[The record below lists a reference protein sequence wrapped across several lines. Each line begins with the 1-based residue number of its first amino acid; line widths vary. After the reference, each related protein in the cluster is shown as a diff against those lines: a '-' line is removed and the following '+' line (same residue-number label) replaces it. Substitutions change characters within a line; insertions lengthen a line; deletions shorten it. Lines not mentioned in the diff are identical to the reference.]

1 MSERKKVIS
10 IVTPCFNEE
19 ANVTPCYLAI
29 KQLFAG
35 PLAQYDYEHV
45 FCDNASTDN
54 TVLLLR
60 GLAAQDPHVK
70 VIINARNFGALRSDY
85 NGVLATTGDAV
96 LVCLSADLQDP
107 PEVIPELVKHW
118 EAGNEIVYGIRAQRQ
133 EGFLMRTA
141 RRIFYRLVRRM
152 ADIDVPVDAGEFQ
165 LIDRKVVDTLRQFE
179 DYYPYIRGMIASC
192 GFKRVGVSYTWKAR
206 ERGISKARFYHL
218 IDQALNAIISLSNV
232 PMRLCMFFGFGIA
245 GLSILYGVY
254 ALIANLIYYRQLA
267 EPGIPTLIIAVFF
280 FSGLQM
286 FFFGILG
293 EYISAI
299 HFQVRKRPLVIERER
314 INFDKPV
321 ASAGAPS
328 PTPAAFDEEPAPE
341 NDLAECLQG

>member
-1 MSERKKVIS
+1 MSEGKKVIS

-29 KQLFAG
+29 KQLFEG
-35 PLAQYDYEHV
+35 PLAKYDYEHV
-45 FCDNASTDN
+45 FCDNASSDN
-54 TVLLLR
+54 TVMLLK
-60 GLAAQDPHVK
+60 GLAANDPRVK
-70 VIINARNFGALRSDY
+70 IIVNARNFGALRSNY

-96 LVCLSADLQDP
+96 LVFLPADLQDP

-118 EAGNEIVYGIRAQRQ
+118 EAGNEIV
-133 EGFLMRTA
+133 
-141 RRIFYRLVRRM
+141 FYRLVRRM

-165 LIDRKVVDTLRQFE
+165 LIDRKVLDALRGFE

-192 GFKRVGVSYTWKAR
+192 GFRRVGVPYTWKAR
-206 ERGISKARFYHL
+206 ERGYSKARLYHL

-245 GLSILYGVY
+245 AASFLFGLFGFIMN
-254 ALIANLIYYRQLA
+254 AIYYQQLA
-267 EPGIPTLIIAVFF
+267 APGIPTLIVAVFF
-280 FSGLQM
+280 FSGVQLAFM
-286 FFFGILG
+286 GILG

-314 INFDKPV
+314 VNFDAPKPL
-321 ASAGAPS
+321 A
-328 PTPAAFDEEPAPE
+328 
-341 NDLAECLQG
+341 DLAEIPREESACACASTVSKS